1 MSVWVEIE
9 KRQSA
14 NRVFV
19 VTLHVSVWVE
29 MMKSRLYMAETQSR
43 STWACELKC
52 PVEDV
57 TYLSFC
63 HAPRERVSWNLFL
76 PLLLI
81 LHKVTLHVSVWV
93 EIIDKNHSSD
103 FVNRHAP
110 RERVSWNFNIR
121 QLELY
126 LQCHAPRERVSWNFN
141 IILTIFSH
149 ISSRSTWACELKL
162 IYQALLSA
170 SSRHAPRERVSWN
183 LTLRRQTKEKMV
195 TLHVSVWVEMKIFTI
210 LTAPEMV
217 TLHVSVWVEIFL
229 RFPFF
234 AIKYVTLHVSVWVEI
249 TFCNS

>member
-1 MSVWVEIE
+1 
-9 KRQSA
+9 
-14 NRVFV
+14 
-19 VTLHVSVWVE
+19 

-126 LQCHAPRERVSWNFN
+126 LQCHAPRERVSWN
-141 IILTIFSH
+141 
-149 ISSRSTWACELKL
+149 
-162 IYQALLSA
+162 
-170 SSRHAPRERVSWN
+170 

>member
-1 MSVWVEIE
+1 MIVSSHAPRERVSWNAVYLLRNEIINGSRSTWACE
-9 KRQSA
+9 LKLK
-14 NRVFV
+14 NGRVQTAF
-19 VTLHVSVWVE
+19 LW
-29 MMKSRLYMAETQSR
+29 SR

-195 TLHVSVWVEMKIFTI
+195 TLHVSVWVE
-210 LTAPEMV
+210 
-217 TLHVSVWVEIFL
+217 
-229 RFPFF
+229 
-234 AIKYVTLHVSVWVEI
+234 I